1 MNAHDFNFLKLLV
14 ETPSPS
20 GYEQPAQ
27 RVIKKQLDGVA
38 DNLRT
43 DVMGNLIAD
52 LKGEGG
58 PRVMLAGH
66 CDEIGFM
73 VQFVDDRG
81 FIYFGAIGGVD
92 PHLAPGQ
99 RVSIHTEK
107 GDVPGVIGKK
117 AIHLIEPKDRE
128 KVINLKKQFIDI
140 GCSSRD
146 EVEALVRIG
155 DPVTFA
161 VGVQTLQ
168 NDRATSRAFDDKM
181 GAFIVT
187 EVMKQVKKDGPVAAD
202 LYAVSTVQEEI
213 GLRGAATSSYGVNPD
228 VGIVVEVTHATDYPD
243 VEQSAIGRVELGK
256 GPVIARGAN
265 INPILFE
272 LIVDTAAS
280 EEIPIQII
288 GVPRATGTDANVM
301 QLSRG
306 GVATALLAIP
316 LRYMHT
322 PVETLSLGDL
332 ELAIKLLVA
341 VVKRIDDNSSLYSVL
356 KRSKAGASV
365 ANVILKINHR
375 GNK

>member
-187 EVMKQVKKDGPVAAD
+187 EVMKQVKKDGPIAAD

-272 LIVDTAAS
+272 LIVDTAAT

-341 VVKRIDDNSSLYSVL
+341 VVKRIDRDSSF
-356 KRSKAGASV
+356 
-365 ANVILKINHR
+365 IPE
-375 GNK
+375 

>member
-1 MNAHDFNFLKLLV
+1 MNAQDFAFLKELV
-14 ETPSPS
+14 EVPSPS

-27 RVIKKQLDGVA
+27 RIIKKQLEGIA

-92 PHLAPGQ
+92 PHLSPGQ
-99 RVSIHTEK
+99 RVLIHTDNGEI
-107 GDVPGVIGKK
+107 PGVIGKK
-117 AIHLIEPKDRE
+117 AIHLIEPKDRD

-140 GCSSRD
+140 GCSNRE
-146 EVEALVRIG
+146 EVEKLIQIG

-161 VGVQTLQ
+161 VGVQILQ

-187 EVMKQVKKDGPVAAD
+187 EVMKRIKAQGGIESD

-265 INPILFE
+265 INPILFKL
-272 LIVDTAAS
+272 LIDTAAA

-306 GVATALLAIP
+306 GVATALLGIP

-322 PVETLSLGDL
+322 PVETLSLSDL
-332 ELAIKLLVA
+332 DQAIVLLVA
-341 VVKRIDDNSSLYSVL
+341 VVKRIKKGTSF
-356 KRSKAGASV
+356 
-365 ANVILKINHR
+365 IPE
-375 GNK
+375 

>member
-1 MNAHDFNFLKLLV
+1 MKKQDFNFLKELV

-27 RVIKKQLDGVA
+27 RVIKRQLEGVA
-38 DNLRT
+38 DDFKT
-43 DVMGNLIAD
+43 DVMGNLIARLD
-52 LKGEGG
+52 GQGG
-58 PRVMLAGH
+58 PKVMLAGH

-73 VQFVDDRG
+73 VQFVDDLG

-92 PHLAPGQ
+92 PHLSPGQ
-99 RVSIHTEK
+99 RILIHTEQ
-107 GDVPGVIGKK
+107 GDIPGVIGKK
-117 AIHLIEPKDRE
+117 AIHLIEAKDRDT
-128 KVINLKKQFIDI
+128 VIKLKQQFIDI
-140 GCSSRD
+140 GCSSRE
-146 EVEALVRIG
+146 EVEKLVQIG

-168 NDRATSRAFDDKM
+168 NNRATSRAFDDKM

-187 EVMKQVKKDGPVAAD
+187 EVMRQFKKFGKIEAD

-243 VEQSAIGRVELGK
+243 VEQSSIGRVELGK

-265 INPILFE
+265 INPVLFK
-272 LIVDTAAS
+272 LLVDTAAI
-280 EEIPIQII
+280 EKIPIQII

-306 GVATALLAIP
+306 GVATALLGIP

-322 PVETLSLGDL
+322 PVETLSLADL
-332 ELAIKLLVA
+332 DQAIKLLVA
-341 VVKRIDDNSSLYSVL
+341 VVKQI
-356 KRSKAGASV
+356 GADTSF
-365 ANVILKINHR
+365 IPE
-375 GNK
+375 

>member
-1 MNAHDFNFLKLLV
+1 MEKDDFSFLKELV

-27 RVIKKQLDGVA
+27 RVIRRHLETVA
-38 DNLRT
+38 DELQT
-43 DVMGNLIAD
+43 DVMGNLIAC
-52 LKGEGG
+52 LKGQGG

-92 PHLAPGQ
+92 PHLSPGQ
-99 RVSIHTEK
+99 RVMIHTAK
-107 GDVPGVIGKK
+107 GAVPGVIGKK
-117 AIHLIEPKDRE
+117 AIHLIEPKERDN
-128 KVINLKKQFIDI
+128 VIKLKQQFIDI
-140 GCSSRD
+140 GCSTRE
-146 EVEALVRIG
+146 EVEALVAIG

-161 VGVQTLQ
+161 VGVERLQ
-168 NDRATSRAFDDKM
+168 GDRATSRAFDDKM

-187 EVMKQVKKDGPVAAD
+187 EVMKKVKRDGPISSD
-202 LYAVSTVQEEI
+202 LFAVSTVQEEI
-213 GLRGAATSSYGVNPD
+213 GLRGAATSSYGVKPD

-243 VEQSAIGRVELGK
+243 VEQSAIGRVELGQ

-265 INPILFE
+265 INPVLFD
-272 LIVDTAAS
+272 LLTSTAKA
-280 EEIPIQII
+280 ENIPFQVI

-306 GVATALLAIP
+306 GVATALLGIP

-322 PVETLSLGDL
+322 PVETLALSDL
-332 ELAIKLLVA
+332 DNAILLLAA
-341 VVKRIDDNSSLYSVL
+341 VVKRIGPESSFVPC
-356 KRSKAGASV
+356 
-365 ANVILKINHR
+365 
-375 GNK
+375 

>member
-1 MNAHDFNFLKLLV
+1 MNAQDFSFLKELV

-27 RVIKKQLDGVA
+27 RVIKKQLEGIA
-38 DNLRT
+38 DNLQT
-43 DVMGNLIAD
+43 DVMGNLIAR
-52 LKGEGG
+52 LEGQGG
-58 PRVMLAGH
+58 PKVMLAGH

-73 VQFVDDRG
+73 VQYIDDRG

-92 PHLAPGQ
+92 PHLSPGQ
-99 RVSIHTEK
+99 RVLIHTEK
-107 GDVPGVIGKK
+107 GEIPGVIGKK

-140 GCSSRD
+140 GCSTHD
-146 EVEALVRIG
+146 EVEALIQIG
-155 DPVTFA
+155 DPITFA

-187 EVMKQVKKDGPVAAD
+187 EVMKRVKGQGAIAAD
-202 LYAVSTVQEEI
+202 LFAVSTVQEEI
-213 GLRGAATSSYGVNPD
+213 GLRGAVTSSYGVNPD

-265 INPILFE
+265 INPVLFKLLVE
-272 LIVDTAAS
+272 TAAV

-306 GVATALLAIP
+306 GVATALLGIP

-322 PVETLSLGDL
+322 PVETLSLPDL
-332 ELAIKLLVA
+332 DQAIKLLVA
-341 VVKRIDDNSSLYSVL
+341 VVKRIDGDTSF
-356 KRSKAGASV
+356 
-365 ANVILKINHR
+365 IPE
-375 GNK
+375 

>member
-1 MNAHDFNFLKLLV
+1 MNPTDFNFLKQLV

-27 RVIKKQLDGVA
+27 RVIKNQLDDVA
-38 DNLRT
+38 DDLHT
-43 DVMGNLIAD
+43 DVMGNLIARLD
-52 LKGEGG
+52 GQGG
-58 PRVMLAGH
+58 PKVMLAGH

-99 RVSIHTEK
+99 RVLIHTAKSE
-107 GDVPGVIGKK
+107 VPGVIGKK

-140 GCSSRD
+140 GCSSRE
-146 EVEALVRIG
+146 EVESLIRIG
-155 DPVTFA
+155 DPVTFS
-161 VGVQTLQ
+161 VGVQLLQ
-168 NDRATSRAFDDKM
+168 SDRATSRAFDDKM

-187 EVMKQVKKDGPVAAD
+187 EVMKRVKETGTIAAD

-228 VGIVVEVTHATDYPD
+228 IGIVVEVTHATDYPD
-243 VEQSAIGRVELGK
+243 VEQSSIGRVELGK

-265 INPILFE
+265 INPVLFE
-272 LIVDTAAS
+272 LIVDTAAA

-322 PVETLSLGDL
+322 PVETLALGDL
-332 ELAIKLLVA
+332 ELAIKLLTA
-341 VVKRIDDNSSLYSVL
+341 VVKRIDTASSFVPE
-356 KRSKAGASV
+356 
-365 ANVILKINHR
+365 
-375 GNK
+375 

>member
-1 MNAHDFNFLKLLV
+1 
-14 ETPSPS
+14 
-20 GYEQPAQ
+20 
-27 RVIKKQLDGVA
+27 
-38 DNLRT
+38 
-43 DVMGNLIAD
+43 MGNLIAE
-52 LKGEGG
+52 LKGKGA

-92 PHLAPGQ
+92 PHLSPGQ
-99 RVSIHTEK
+99 RIVIHAEK
-107 GDVPGVIGKK
+107 GEIPGVIGKK
-117 AIHLIEPKDRE
+117 AIHLIEPKDRD
-128 KVINLKKQFIDI
+128 KVIKLKKQFIDI
-140 GCSSRD
+140 GCTTRD
-146 EVEALVRIG
+146 EVEALIQIG

-187 EVMKQVKKDGPVAAD
+187 EVMKRIKEQGTIAAD
-202 LYAVSTVQEEI
+202 LFAVSTVQEEI
-213 GLRGAATSSYGVNPD
+213 GLRGAATSSYGVNPY

-243 VEQSAIGRVELGK
+243 VEQSTIGRVELGK

-265 INPILFE
+265 INPVLFKLLVE
-272 LIVDTAAS
+272 TAAT

-306 GVATALLAIP
+306 GVATALLGIP

-322 PVETLSLGDL
+322 PVETLSLSDL
-332 ELAIKLLVA
+332 EQAIKLLVA
-341 VVKRIDDNSSLYSVL
+341 VVKRIDGDSSF
-356 KRSKAGASV
+356 
-365 ANVILKINHR
+365 IPE
-375 GNK
+375 

>member
-1 MNAHDFNFLKLLV
+1 MNKNDFSFLKQLV

-27 RVIKKQLDGVA
+27 RVIKQQLVGVA
-38 DNLRT
+38 DDLHT
-43 DVMGNLIAD
+43 DVMGNLIARLD
-52 LKGEGG
+52 GQGG
-58 PRVMLAGH
+58 QKVMLAGH

-99 RVSIHTEK
+99 RVMIHTEK
-107 GDVPGVIGKK
+107 GEVPGVIGKK

-140 GCSSRD
+140 GCSDRE

-161 VGVQTLQ
+161 VGVQLLQ

-187 EVMKQVKKDGPVAAD
+187 EVMKRVKEQGRIDAD

-243 VEQSAIGRVELGK
+243 VEQSSIGRVELGK

-265 INPILFE
+265 INPVLFD
-272 LIVDTAAS
+272 LIVATAAA
-280 EEIPIQII
+280 EDIPIQII
-288 GVPRATGTDANVM
+288 GVPRATGTDANAM

-332 ELAIKLLVA
+332 ELAISLLTA
-341 VVKRIDDNSSLYSVL
+341 VVKRIAKNTSFIPY
-356 KRSKAGASV
+356 
-365 ANVILKINHR
+365 
-375 GNK
+375 